1 LRGPIKLEDVAEL
14 FVQLLRSKFP
24 VSAAIPN
31 ANQIRAVILMSSLA
45 VLVSGCVQSPTEVET
60 NLSASPRPAVSC
72 PAPVVSQSLNGG
84 PVRVTFAQPQASGGV
99 LPLSFTCSPASGASF
114 PIGLSTVA
122 CSVTDALSEAVRCN
136 FTVRV
141 FGPPRLSA
149 TVFLAFGDSITKGM
163 IFDTYPGRLDAKLRQ
178 RYQTQGT
185 STFNDG
191 VDGERV
197 SPDGLNRLSPTISA
211 RRAQVLLLMEGSNDL
226 NGGSAGATRGL
237 DGLTE
242 MVRLAKGRGLTVFL
256 ATIPPQRPGAQRAF
270 TQPQVPGF
278 NDNVRAIAQREGATL
293 VDVYAAMIGDLSLIG
308 PDDLHPNERG
318 HEVIAQLFFDAI
330 QRVLELPPE

>member
-1 LRGPIKLEDVAEL
+1 
-14 FVQLLRSKFP
+14 
-24 VSAAIPN
+24 
-31 ANQIRAVILMSSLA
+31 MCSLA
-45 VLVSGCVQSPTEVET
+45 VLISGCVESPTQVEST
-60 NLSASPRPAVSC
+60 PNQTTSPRPTVSC
-72 PAPVVSQSLNGG
+72 PAPVISQSLNGG

-99 LPLSFTCSPASGASF
+99 LPLAFACSPPSGASF
-114 PIGLSTVA
+114 PIGLSTLG
-122 CSVTDALSEAVRCN
+122 CSGTDALCESVNCN

-149 TVFLAFGDSITKGM
+149 TAFLAFGDSITKGM
-163 IFDTYPGRLDAKLRQ
+163 VFDTYPGRLEAKLRQ
-178 RYQTQGT
+178 RYQTQGPGVA
-185 STFNDG
+185 NEG

-197 SPDGLNRLSPTISA
+197 SPDGLNRLSPAINA
-211 RRAQVLLLMEGSNDL
+211 RRPQVLLLLEGSNDL
-226 NGGSAGATRGL
+226 NGGSAGATRAL

-242 MVRLAKGRGLTVFL
+242 MVRNAKGRGLTVFL

-278 NDNVRAIAQREGATL
+278 NDNVRAIAQREGVTL
-293 VDVYAAMIGDLSLIG
+293 VDIYALMIGDLSLIG

-318 HEVIAQLFFDAI
+318 HEVMAQAFFDAI